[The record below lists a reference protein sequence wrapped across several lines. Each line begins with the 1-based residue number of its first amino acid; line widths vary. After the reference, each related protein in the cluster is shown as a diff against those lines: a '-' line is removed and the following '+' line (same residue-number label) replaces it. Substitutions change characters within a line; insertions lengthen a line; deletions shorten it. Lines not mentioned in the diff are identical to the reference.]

1 MFWAPR
7 VGMRLVCKNEL
18 RHNKINTPLII
29 IVCCAVSIMASSQAE
44 EGGSSLPP
52 LPPLPL
58 EAPAIGSNVSN
69 YSNNNAEEIETKLR

>member
-1 MFWAPR
+1 
-7 VGMRLVCKNEL
+7 
-18 RHNKINTPLII
+18 
-29 IVCCAVSIMASSQAE
+29 MASSQAE
-44 EGGSSLPP
+44 EGGSSWPP